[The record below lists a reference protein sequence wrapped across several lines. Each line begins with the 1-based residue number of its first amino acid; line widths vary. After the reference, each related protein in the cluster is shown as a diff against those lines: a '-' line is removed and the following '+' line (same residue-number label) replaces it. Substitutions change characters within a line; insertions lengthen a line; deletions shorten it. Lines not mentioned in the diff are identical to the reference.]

1 MQVVTDVEARA
12 NNRVNEVNESV
23 LESEVKTQRIVK
35 SVVHSSNRKIAKISR
50 RANKTI
56 DKLQANSVTL
66 KNQCDQMKSTH
77 AADLATLKMKYT
89 SVLKDQQ
96 SQLQMAKI
104 QFKSTIREQQRKHS
118 VHIDK
123 HKDEMN
129 SLREFT
135 YGQNDMIEGCIEEYR
150 DERRKKQAA
159 YKLVAAKEDLSLSRL
174 EKMKLWKNKCEEL
187 STRENDFA
195 KQSNEMAKQSNE
207 MEELEIQLLE
217 YELIIE
223 EMTEEYKAT
232 IHSMYPR
239 MIEKM
244 RVKNRTNNYGHHEWR
259 PHVDKLIIEMLC
271 NRTPPTCIQSVMVAF
286 SNGKILNEIYDL
298 KCTSSHKDHY
308 SNSYISRS

>member
-12 NNRVNEVNESV
+12 NNRVNEALSSV
-23 LESEVKTQRIVK
+23 LESEVKTQLIVK
-35 SVVHSSNRKIAKISR
+35 SAVHSSNKKIAKISC

-56 DKLQANSVTL
+56 DKLQSDRVTL
-66 KNQCDQMKSTH
+66 QNQCDQMKSMH

-89 SVLKDQQ
+89 SILKDQQ
-96 SQLQMAKI
+96 SELQMAKI
-104 QFKSTIREQQRKHS
+104 QYKSTIREQQRKHS

-123 HKDEMN
+123 HKNEMN
-129 SLREFT
+129 SLREFV

-150 DERRKKQAA
+150 DERRKNQQAS
-159 YKLVAAKEDLSLSRL
+159 KLVAAKEDLALNRL
-174 EKMKLWKNKCEEL
+174 KKMKLLKNKCNEL
-187 STRENDFA
+187 TTRENEFA
-195 KQSNEMAKQSNE
+195 KQSIE

-223 EMTEEYKAT
+223 EMTEEYEAT

-239 MIEKM
+239 MIEKT
-244 RVKNRTNNYGHHEWR
+244 RVKNRTNNYGHQEWR

-286 SNGKILNEIYDL
+286 SNGKILVEVYDL
-298 KCTSSHKDHY
+298 KCTSSHTDHC
-308 SNSYISRS
+308 SNSYISR